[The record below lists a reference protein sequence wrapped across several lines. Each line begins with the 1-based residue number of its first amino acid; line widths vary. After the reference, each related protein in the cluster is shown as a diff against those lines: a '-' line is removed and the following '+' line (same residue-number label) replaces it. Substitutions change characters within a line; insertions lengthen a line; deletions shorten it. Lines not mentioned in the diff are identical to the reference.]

1 MPPAF
6 TLPPTQKPVVAR
18 PVAMTYD
25 FAVPVLMYHRICD
38 LTPREARSP
47 LMRSLTVSP
56 AHFEQQIRYLVENGF
71 TFLLARDV
79 EAAVREHRSLPE
91 KAVVL
96 TMDDGY
102 KDNFDH
108 AFPILREYGVPATMF
123 LVSATVNTEGHLSW
137 DDVLV
142 MRREQVGYGSHTVHH
157 YDLTLLPAGQVD
169 YELCASRRT
178 IESHLGE
185 RITDIAYPSGKVNAL
200 VEERTRADGYLAGW
214 KKGGG
219 PVQPENDLY
228 LLPRVRVCGGTTMAE
243 FKRIV
248 WSGVYVIRERQRA
261 RHNAQQGTTA

>member
-1 MPPAF
+1 
-6 TLPPTQKPVVAR
+6 
-18 PVAMTYD
+18 MTYD

-47 LMRSLTVSP
+47 LLRSLTVSP
-56 AHFEQQIRYLVENGF
+56 EHFEQQVRYLVENGF
-71 TFLLARDV
+71 TFLLARQV
-79 EAAVREHRSLPE
+79 EDAVRAHKPLPD

-96 TMDDGY
+96 TLDDGY

-108 AFPILREYGVPATMF
+108 AFPILRKYGVPATMF
-123 LVSATVNTEGHLSW
+123 LVTATVNTEGHLSW

-178 IESHLGE
+178 IESHLGTP
-185 RITDIAYPSGKVNAL
+185 IADIAYPSGKVNLL
-200 VEERTRADGYLAGW
+200 VQARAKADGYLAGW

-219 PVQPENDLY
+219 PVQPENDPY

-261 RHNAQQGTTA
+261 RHNARQGATA